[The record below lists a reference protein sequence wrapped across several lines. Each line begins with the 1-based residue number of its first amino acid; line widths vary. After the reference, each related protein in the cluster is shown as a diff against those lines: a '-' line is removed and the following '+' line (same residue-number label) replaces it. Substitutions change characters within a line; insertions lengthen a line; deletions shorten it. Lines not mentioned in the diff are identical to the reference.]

1 MFDIRNLA
9 KKMGASRDVS
19 LVEEL
24 TRAGAT
30 DS

>member
-24 TRAGAT
+24 TRA
-30 DS
+30 

>member
-9 KKMGASRDVS
+9 KKMGASRDVA

-24 TRAGAT
+24 TRA
-30 DS
+30 